1 MSAGFKR
8 TGSPEKPPIFT
19 DKSFIERSKFILRII
34 KDINLTD
41 ITSFEVLIQA
51 VDGRRLRI
59 WRVVQQSKH

>member
-8 TGSPEKPPIFT
+8 TGSPEKLPIFI
-19 DKSFIERSKFILRII
+19 DKSFIERLKFILPVI